1 MKKKLFIATALTLAL
16 VSCGKN
22 SSAYKELKMQYD
34 SIAAVNSQHESELAE
49 MDSIISGILTNFQ
62 EISAMEGMINLNPL
76 SGEIRASQRDRIN
89 DNMRLINEKLQAN
102 RKSID
107 DLTEKLQKSGRE
119 NSRLMKTLAQLRQ
132 QLEAKTQEVNQLR
145 EELERKN
152 IAIDMLDSTV
162 ISQGA
167 QLESSARENAALAE
181 QNARQDR
188 DLNTVRYCIGTSSDL
203 KEMNIVR
210 RGQVLTEGHN
220 DSYFTKAD
228 LRNLK
233 VIPLMAKKANVLT
246 SHPASSYELIRGTD
260 KMLTL
265 RIKDPQA
272 FWKNSKILVIQTN

>member
-16 VSCGKN
+16 ASCGKN

-49 MDSIISGILTNFQ
+49 MDSIISGVLTNFQ

-76 SGEIRASQRDRIN
+76 SGDIRASQRERIN

-107 DLTEKLQKSGRE
+107 DLTEKLKKSGRE
-119 NSRLMKTLAQLRQ
+119 NSRLMKTLTQLRQ
-132 QLEAKTQEVNQLR
+132 QLEAKTQEIDQLR
-145 EELERKN
+145 GELERKN
-152 IAIDMLDSTV
+152 IAIGILDSTV
-162 ISQGA
+162 VSQGA

-181 QNARQDR
+181 RNAHQDR
-188 DLNTVRYCIGTSSDL
+188 ELNTIRYCIGTSGDL
-203 KEMNIVR
+203 KEMNIIR
-210 RGQVLTEGHN
+210 RGQVLTEGYN

-228 LRNLK
+228 LRNLR
-233 VIPLMAKKANVLT
+233 VIPLMAKKATLLT
-246 SHPASSYELIRGTD
+246 NHPASSYELERGQD

-265 RIKDPQA
+265 RIKDPQT
-272 FWKNSKILVIQTN
+272 FWKNSKLLVVQTN

>member
-49 MDSIISGILTNFQ
+49 MDSIISGVLTNFQ

-76 SGEIRASQRDRIN
+76 SGDIRASQRDRIN

-119 NSRLMKTLAQLRQ
+119 NSRLMKTLTQLRQ

-152 IAIDMLDSTV
+152 IAIGMLDSTV

-167 QLESSARENAALAE
+167 QLESSARENATLAE

-188 DLNTVRYCIGTSSDL
+188 ELNTVRYCIGTSSDL

-220 DSYFTKAD
+220 DTYFTKAD
-228 LRNLK
+228 MRNLK

-265 RIKDPQA
+265 RIKDPRA
-272 FWKNSKILVIQTN
+272 FWKNSKMLVIQTN

>member
-49 MDSIISGILTNFQ
+49 MDSIISGVLTNFQ

-76 SGEIRASQRDRIN
+76 SGDIRASQRDRIN

-119 NSRLMKTLAQLRQ
+119 NSRLMKTLTQLRQ

-152 IAIDMLDSTV
+152 IAIGMLDSTV

-167 QLESSARENAALAE
+167 QLESSARENATLAE

-188 DLNTVRYCIGTSSDL
+188 ELNTVRYCIGTSSDL

-220 DSYFTKAD
+220 DTYFTKAD
-228 LRNLK
+228 MRNLK

-246 SHPASSYELIRGTD
+246 SHPASSYELIRGTN
-260 KMLTL
+260 KMLNL
-265 RIKDPQA
+265 HIKDPQA
-272 FWKNSKILVIQTN
+272 FWKNSKMLVIQTN